1 MSVERGSIY
10 EVNIIEQNSFISQS
24 DRLYNLAGIKN

>member
-10 EVNIIEQNSFISQS
+10 EVNIIEQNSF
-24 DRLYNLAGIKN
+24 LYRNQTDYII